1 MSLTLERD
9 SLAALSL
16 GFSLFGSGGGGSP
29 HLLRLL
35 LEQSDDWPIE
45 ISSVNE
51 LEPSTPCFAPAVAGS
66 TLLFSERLPGQ
77 DAFAPLLESAERWL
91 GTRIPAVCSAEGGGM
106 NGLAPLLFAP
116 GRTVVD
122 ADCTGRAVPSLDQFS
137 LLVDEVPG
145 LIVVCDT
152 GANGIVLVQ
161 SDRPADIEKMVRSA
175 LVQAGGVGNVL
186 VAGFTIDDLRRH
198 AIAGHLERALE
209 LGETWMESSCRADS
223 SAGVIGGLRRI
234 GAGRVTSIVQDLD
247 DEHVHTAQIV
257 GERGEVCRLIARSE
271 FLAFVVDGRVHAAA
285 PECLVAVDPLTSEI
299 LEATAL
305 SVNQRIEVWS
315 LPVDDWWYRREHR
328 LRRVTPAEYRLAG
341 LDIAR
346 PDSTRAG
353 GNDVR

>member
-1 MSLTLERD
+1 
-9 SLAALSL
+9 
-16 GFSLFGSGGGGSP
+16 
-29 HLLRLL
+29 
-35 LEQSDDWPIE
+35 
-45 ISSVNE
+45 
-51 LEPSTPCFAPAVAGS
+51 
-66 TLLFSERLPGQ
+66 
-77 DAFAPLLESAERWL
+77 
-91 GTRIPAVCSAEGGGM
+91 
-106 NGLAPLLFAP
+106 
-116 GRTVVD
+116 
-122 ADCTGRAVPSLDQFS
+122 
-137 LLVDEVPG
+137 
-145 LIVVCDT
+145 
-152 GANGIVLVQ
+152 
-161 SDRPADIEKMVRSA
+161 
-175 LVQAGGVGNVL
+175 
-186 VAGFTIDDLRRH
+186 
-198 AIAGHLERALE
+198 
-209 LGETWMESSCRADS
+209 MESSCRADS

-247 DEHVHTAQIV
+247 DEHVDTAQVV